1 MATHSKLLIMDP
13 PDRERVLAQASDYLR
28 TQPETSAGEFTL
40 PMVTLVLR
48 TTRDTAGS
56 AGR

>member
-1 MATHSKLLIMDP
+1 
-13 PDRERVLAQASDYLR
+13 VLAQAGDYLR
-28 TQPETSAGEFTL
+28 AQPETSAGEFTL

-48 TTRDTAGS
+48 TTRETAGS